1 MYIEPNTTIYL
12 LSNIPMDN
20 SYRDSLY
27 FTSATEQINYFT
39 SKIALTFN
47 NQSYQRK
54 GRGYIRLQCDTAN
67 KMATAYGCNY
77 LMFKNTS
84 FENKWFF
91 GFITSVE
98 YINNAVLEIQYEI
111 DVLQTWY
118 FDYTMD
124 ECYIVREHVPD
135 DSIGLHTLPEE
146 LDTGGYYVCNAEK
159 YLIDMT
165 QTTALVFS
173 TYQIVDQGETHVAG
187 QILAGIYQGCYV
199 YPFPMH
205 DFTNNSTTM
214 TKAESVS
221 CMNNFLDY
229 LTNKNQV
236 ESVTAIVLVPDAVI
250 PEWTATYIQGVGGQY
265 ALQSVTWSADPRE
278 YTKSTQEQDET
289 TGVARPTTLNDYVPR
304 NNKMFTFPYCCL
316 YVHNT
321 LGQGQMYRWECFN
334 NDRAVGIFRIET
346 QVTPNPE
353 CILLPYGYKGQTL
366 NFDETLPLSEFPML
380 SFNYDAFKA
389 WIASGGLAKD
399 IISLGA
405 SVGGNMIGG
414 SIAGMRQD
422 GSIAQTAGYLGAGIG
437 IASGVANFVADVAI
451 HSIQPNVIKGNQQ
464 GSTMIANELLGY
476 KALSLTVRR
485 EIAIYIDNFFTRFG
499 YKVCARKVP
508 NRHNRTRYTYIQ
520 TDNSTLS
527 GSVPVNDANKIC
539 QIYDSGITWW
549 TDHEHVGNYSYIN
562 ATL

>member
-12 LSNIPMDN
+12 LRNIPMDN

-27 FTSATEQINYFT
+27 FENATAQINYFT

-67 KMATAYGCNY
+67 KMSIAYGCNY

-84 FENKWFF
+84 FENKWFYA
-91 GFITSVE
+91 FITSVE

-111 DVLQTWY
+111 DILQTWY

-124 ECYIVREHVPD
+124 ECYIIREHVPD
-135 DSIGLHTLPEE
+135 DTIGLHTLPEN

-173 TYQIVDQGETHVAG
+173 TYQVVEQGETHVAG
-187 QILAGIYQGCYV
+187 QILGGIYQGCFV

-205 DFTNNSTTM
+205 DFTNDGTTM
-214 TKAESVS
+214 TKDESVS

-236 ESVTAIVLVPDAVI
+236 ESITAIVLVPDAIV
-250 PEWTATYIQGVGGQY
+250 PSYTATYTQGVGGAY
-265 ALQSVTWSADPRE
+265 AIQGVTWSDAPRE
-278 YTKSTQEQDET
+278 YTKSTQEQGEA
-289 TGVARPTTLNDYVPR
+289 TGVSRPATINDYVPR
-304 NNKMFTFPYCCL
+304 NNKIFTFPYCCL

-321 LGQGQMYRWECFN
+321 LGDGQTYRWECFN
-334 NDRAVGIFRIET
+334 NNRGVGIFRIET
-346 QVTPNPE
+346 QLTPNPE

-366 NFDETLPLSEFPML
+366 NFDESIPLSEFPML

-389 WIASGGLAKD
+389 WIASGGLARD
-399 IISLGA
+399 IINLGSTTGNSLIGA
-405 SVGGNMIGG
+405 SFASEERALQAGVG
-414 SIAGMRQD
+414 AGMN
-422 GSIAQTAGYLGAGIG
+422 IAT
-437 IASGVANFVADVAI
+437 GVANTIADVVI
-451 HSIQPNVIKGNQQ
+451 HSIQPNVLKGNQQ

-476 KALSLTVRR
+476 KALSITVRR
-485 EIAIYIDNFFTRFG
+485 EVAIYIDNYFTRFG
-499 YKVCARKVP
+499 YNVCARKVP
-508 NRHNRTRYTYIQ
+508 NKHNRTRYTYIQ
-520 TDNSTLS
+520 TDKATLS
-527 GSVPVNDANKIC
+527 GSIPVNDANRIC
-539 QIYDSGITWW
+539 AIYDSGITWW
-549 TDHEHVGNYSYIN
+549 ADHDNVGNYSYTN